1 MPSNWLNVGSTAL
14 SRVTNAY
21 VVASALPERNP
32 KPQAAATVAA
42 ASPRTDNRIFDG
54 NNAKVIIVSPP
65 VKLSQM
71 PSPNGTVIFCAEV
84 CAEIS
89 LGQYYTLPQLPPIF
103 NKNVRTLF
111 AFRGETHG

>member
-1 MPSNWLNVGSTAL
+1 MAARSAAEIPGDQAAAVYAQQLVERWVGGIA
-14 SRVTNAY
+14 RVTNAY

-42 ASPRTDNRIFDG
+42 ASPRTYNRIFDG
-54 NNAKVIIVSPP
+54 NIAKVIIVSPP

-89 LGQYYTLPQLPPIF
+89 LGQY
-103 NKNVRTLF
+103 
-111 AFRGETHG
+111 